1 MKDNKNSDSGL
12 IGLVIFT
19 VCLGAFM
26 YMADIDK
33 FSRAVEK
40 FIESDDPMN
49 LVILVI
55 IGFIIGGLL
64 MLIEYRPKK

>member
-12 IGLVIFT
+12 IGLIVFT
-19 VCLGAFM
+19 ICLFVFM

-40 FIESDDPMN
+40 FFESDDPMN

-55 IGFIIGGLL
+55 AGFIIGGLL
-64 MLIEYRPKK
+64 MLLESRPKK

>member
-12 IGLVIFT
+12 IGLIVFT
-19 VCLGAFM
+19 VCFFVFL
-26 YMADIDK
+26 YMVDIDK
-33 FSRAVEK
+33 FSKGVEK

-64 MLIEYRPKK
+64 MIIEYRPKK